1 MKRVLAAAAL
11 IAAFGL
17 PARAQDTCRAAIE
30 KTKSDW
36 QAISLQPASK
46 PGAMSQGTGGHR
58 HIQAAVDS
66 MRFHLATAVTLCNE
80 GKDHEARLH
89 LDVVRAFL
97 NLPEVQHPTDHNYL
111 FPAKSK

>member
-1 MKRVLAAAAL
+1 MKRVLAATAL

-17 PARAQDTCRAAIE
+17 PARAQDTCQAAIE

-36 QAISLQPASK
+36 QAISLQPGSK

-58 HIQAAVDS
+58 HVQAAVDS
-66 MRFHLATAVTLCNE
+66 MRFHLATATKLCNE

-97 NLPEVQHPTDHNYL
+97 NLPEVQHPTDHQYL
-111 FPAKSK
+111 FQAKGK

>member
-1 MKRVLAAAAL
+1 MKRVHRCRGADRRLRLARS
-11 IAAFGL
+11 
-17 PARAQDTCRAAIE
+17 RAGHLSGRDR

-46 PGAMSQGTGGHR
+46 PGAISQGTGGHR

-80 GKDHEARLH
+80 G
-89 LDVVRAFL
+89 
-97 NLPEVQHPTDHNYL
+97 
-111 FPAKSK
+111 

>member
-1 MKRVLAAAAL
+1 MKRVMVAAAL

-30 KTKSDW
+30 QTKSDW

-58 HIQAAVDS
+58 HVQAAVDS
-66 MRFHLATAVTLCNE
+66 MRFHLATAVRLCNE

-97 NLPEVQHPTDHNYL
+97 NLPEVQHPTDHTYL

>member
-1 MKRVLAAAAL
+1 M
-11 IAAFGL
+11 
-17 PARAQDTCRAAIE
+17 QDTCQAAIE
-30 KTKSDW
+30 QTKSDW

-58 HIQAAVDS
+58 HVQAAVDS
-66 MRFHLATAVTLCNE
+66 MRFHLASAVRLCNE

-111 FPAKSK
+111 VLAKSK